1 MIIKILGAGCEK
13 CERLEKHAGEVV
25 SELGLDATVEEIR
38 DARKIAEYHVLAT
51 PGLVIDEELVCSGR
65 DLTKR
70 EVTQFIINA
79 LDKEE
84 RVKNRQIESA

>member
-1 MIIKILGAGCEK
+1 MLIKILGAGCEK
-13 CERLEKHAGEVV
+13 CERLEKYAGEVV

-38 DARKIAEYHVLAT
+38 DARKIAVYHLPAT
-51 PGLVIDEELVCSGR
+51 PGLVINEELVCSGR

-70 EVTQFIINA
+70 DVTQLIINA

-84 RVKNRQIESA
+84 RAQNRPIE

>member
-13 CERLEKHAGEVV
+13 CERLEKYVGEVV
-25 SELGLDATVEEIR
+25 SELGLDATVQEIR
-38 DARKIAEYHVLAT
+38 DARKIAEYHVPAT
-51 PGLVIDEELVCSGR
+51 PGVVINEELVCSGR
-65 DLTKR
+65 DLSKS

-84 RVKNRQIESA
+84 RAKNRQIE

>member
-1 MIIKILGAGCEK
+1 MLIKILGAGCEK

-25 SELGLDATVEEIR
+25 SELGIDATVEEIR
-38 DARKIAEYHVLAT
+38 DARKIAVYRLLAT
-51 PGLVIDEELVCSGR
+51 PGLVINEELVSSGR

-70 EVTQFIINA
+70 EVTQLIINA

-84 RVKNRQIESA
+84 RAKNKQIE